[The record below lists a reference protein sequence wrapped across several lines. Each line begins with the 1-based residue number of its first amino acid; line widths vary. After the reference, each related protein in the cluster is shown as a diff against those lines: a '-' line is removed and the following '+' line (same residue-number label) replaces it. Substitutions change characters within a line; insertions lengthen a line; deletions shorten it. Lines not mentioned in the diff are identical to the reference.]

1 MCEQVQL
8 QTTLFLLDDSLT
20 LTIILQGHSKDK
32 VVYSKFTDLL
42 PKEVYGENDDE
53 LARPDEEAVKDA
65 TEATRAALEKL
76 TSSKIT
82 AAMPVRAAE
91 KQAPAQYIR

>member
-1 MCEQVQL
+1 M
-8 QTTLFLLDDSLT
+8 
-20 LTIILQGHSKDK
+20 
-32 VVYSKFTDLL
+32 YSKFTDLL
-42 PKEVYGENDDE
+42 PKEVYGENDEE
-53 LARPDEEAVKDA
+53 LQRPDEEAVKDA

-91 KQAPAQYIR
+91 KLAPAQYIRLDNRTITTVGSSWQKLKCQARKNGTSSKSYL